1 MPVNEA
7 EEILALALIFV
18 VHVVGG
24 LMLVWGMLDGDAWR
38 PRWWPRGDGPD
49 DPPAEPPPPAPS
61 PGRSP
66 LPLPLDGALPSR
78 VRLRDE
84 MPLRAAHP
92 RPSRRPA
99 REPTVPLA
107 PPGERVSPDRPPRS

>member
-7 EEILALALIFV
+7 EEILALGLIFV

-24 LMLVWGMLDGDAWR
+24 LMLVWGMLEGDVWR

-49 DPPAEPPPPAPS
+49 DPPAEPPPPS
-61 PGRSP
+61 PGRSV
-66 LPLPLDGALPSR
+66 LPLDGALPSR

-84 MPLRAAHP
+84 TPLRAAHP
-92 RPSRRPA
+92 QPPRRPV
-99 REPTVPLA
+99 REPIPDRLPPA
-107 PPGERVSPDRPPRS
+107 PREPSGERARS